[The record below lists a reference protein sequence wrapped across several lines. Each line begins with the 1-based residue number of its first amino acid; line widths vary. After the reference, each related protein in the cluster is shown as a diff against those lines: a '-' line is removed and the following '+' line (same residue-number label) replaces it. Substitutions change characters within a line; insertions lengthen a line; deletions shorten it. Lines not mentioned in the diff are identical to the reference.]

1 MIGRCPSAHRCSG
14 WRCSFG
20 WYSQLA
26 IICAKSALRLWLKH
40 YVYEKFD
47 SMDTVATKWPDWPVY
62 GLVDDLR
69 PTLLHW
75 AERGETVAAVATLV
89 SIVGSSPRPLGS
101 EMAITPSGDVAG
113 YVSGGCVEGV
123 VAAEARQV
131 IETGEPTLLDY
142 GAGSPVLD
150 VQLTC
155 GGRIGIYVRPIHDL
169 AKYAQ
174 RLREARSARERIDVV
189 IDMASGQHR
198 FEVGKT
204 GPVVDGRLFRKSYL
218 PLPRVIVIG
227 HDPITVALCRL
238 APEFGFEVG
247 LLRPYGPAAPP
258 AGVTPFHY
266 DTRPIGR
273 ALTDVP
279 IDASTAVYTLT
290 HNMDDDQDIL
300 IHALLSPAFA
310 VGVLGSRRKIE
321 ERSGLL
327 QKAGVGAAELARLS
341 TPAGLQIGARNPSE
355 IALSILAELV
365 AKRPRVALSTATS
378 SASCVA

>member
-1 MIGRCPSAHRCSG
+1 
-14 WRCSFG
+14 
-20 WYSQLA
+20 
-26 IICAKSALRLWLKH
+26 
-40 YVYEKFD
+40 
-47 SMDTVATKWPDWPVY
+47 MDTNATRWPDWPVY
-62 GLVDDLR
+62 GLIDDLR

-131 IETGEPTLLDY
+131 IETGEPVLLDY

-155 GGRIGIYVRPIHDL
+155 GGRIGIFVRPIHDL
-169 AKYAQ
+169 ALYAE
-174 RLREARSARERIDVV
+174 RLREAQNARQRIDVV
-189 IDMASGQHR
+189 IDLDSGRHR
-198 FEVGKT
+198 FEVGGT
-204 GPVVDGRLFRKSYL
+204 GAGADGRTFRKTYL
-218 PLPRVIVIG
+218 PVPRVIVIG

-258 AGVTPFHY
+258 DGVAPFHY
-266 DTRPIGR
+266 DTRPIPR
-273 ALTDVP
+273 SLADVP

-300 IHALLSPAFA
+300 IRALRSPAFA
-310 VGVLGSRRKIE
+310 VGVLGSRRKVE

-327 QKAGVGAAELARLS
+327 NRAGVGKQELARLS
-341 TPAGLQIGARNPSE
+341 TPAGLQIGARNPNE

-365 AKRPRVALSTATS
+365 AKRPRVETAEDTQK
-378 SASCVA
+378 ASCVA